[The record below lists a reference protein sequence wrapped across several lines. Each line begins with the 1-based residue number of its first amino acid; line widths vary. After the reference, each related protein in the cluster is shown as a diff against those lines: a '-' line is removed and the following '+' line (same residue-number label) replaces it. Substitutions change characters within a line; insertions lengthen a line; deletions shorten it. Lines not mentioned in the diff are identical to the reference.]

1 MTREPIQD
9 LARDAVLFGDLRNLT
24 KLKELQEPTE
34 DDVRVHSAAVRRLLL
49 EGELPAAVGR
59 RRLPLLFHPAD
70 SNPLVRAARNDRAAA
85 FCLLGV
91 EVFGV
96 QFAGVAI
103 NRGHQT
109 LGDSFNPEARVP
121 LKLDSFLKQT
131 VAMSPPLMS
140 THSVNLPKELRPSV
154 LLTRHDILLYVTNK
168 LGGVHYDPMPKG
180 HLSEEK
186 VHGLGRMRRVF
197 QIGLPE
203 GIPTIGFNPSTFEED
218 QSSTFTYEPEK
229 IDAVY
234 LEFIAA
240 IKLILTS
247 PEVSALRA
255 AISKD
260 LGVSPQWSAASS

>member
-1 MTREPIQD
+1 MNREPSLD

-24 KLKELQEPTE
+24 KLKEIQRPTE
-34 DDVRVHSAAVRRLLL
+34 DDVRMHSAAVRRLLL
-49 EGELPAAVGR
+49 DGELPAAISR
-59 RRLPLLFHPAD
+59 RRLPLFFHPAD
-70 SNPLVRAARNDRAAA
+70 SNPLVRAARNNRAAA

-91 EVFGV
+91 EVFDV

-103 NRGHQT
+103 NRGIQR
-109 LGDSFNPEARVP
+109 LGDSFNPEAHVS

-131 VAMSPPLMS
+131 VAMSPPLVS
-140 THSVNLPKELRPSV
+140 THSVNPPKELRPSV
-154 LLTRHDILLYVTNK
+154 LLTRHDILLYVANK

-186 VHGLGRMRRVF
+186 LRGLGRLRRVIH
-197 QIGLPE
+197 IGLPD
-203 GIPTIGFNPSTFEED
+203 GIPTIGFNSNTFEED
-218 QSSTFTYEPEK
+218 QSATFAYEPEK

-240 IKLILTS
+240 IELILSS

-255 AISKD
+255 AIAED
-260 LGVSPQWSAASS
+260 LGVNC

>member
-9 LARDAVLFGDLRNLT
+9 LGRDAVLFGDLRNLS
-24 KLKELQEPTE
+24 KLKELQGPTE

-49 EGELPAAVGR
+49 DGELPAAVGR
-59 RRLPLLFHPAD
+59 RRLPLFFHPAD
-70 SNPLVRAARNDRAAA
+70 SIPLVRAARNNRVAA

-96 QFAGVAI
+96 RFAGVAI
-103 NRGHQT
+103 NRGRQT
-109 LGDSFNPEARVP
+109 LGDSLNPEARVA

-131 VAMSPPLMS
+131 VAMSPPLIS
-140 THSVNLPKELRPSV
+140 TNSINSQKELKPSV
-154 LLTRHDILLYVTNK
+154 LLTRHDILSYVTNK
-168 LGGVHYDPMPKG
+168 LGGVHYDLRPKG
-180 HLSEEK
+180 NLSEQK
-186 VHGLGRMRRVF
+186 IHGLGRMRSGF
-197 QIGLPE
+197 HIGLSE
-203 GIPTIGFNPSTFEED
+203 GLPTIGFNPNTFEED

-240 IKLILTS
+240 IELILSS
-247 PEVSALRA
+247 PEVRALRT

-260 LGVSPQWSAASS
+260 LGVSP

>member
-1 MTREPIQD
+1 MNREPSQD

-24 KLKELQEPTE
+24 KLKEVQRPTE
-34 DDVRVHSAAVRRLLL
+34 DDVRVHSASVRRLLL
-49 EGELPAAVGR
+49 DGELPAAVGR

-70 SNPLVRAARNDRAAA
+70 SNPLLRAARNHRVAA

-103 NRGHQT
+103 NKGSQR

-131 VAMSPPLMS
+131 IAMSPPLIS
-140 THSVNLPKELRPSV
+140 THSVNSPKEVRPSV
-154 LLTRHDILLYVTNK
+154 LLSRHDILLYVANK

-180 HLSEEK
+180 YLSEEK
-186 VHGLGRMRRVF
+186 LHGLGRLRHVF
-197 QIGLPE
+197 HIGLPD
-203 GIPTIGFNPSTFEED
+203 GIPTIGLDPRTFEED
-218 QSSTFTYEPEK
+218 QSSTFAYEPEK

-240 IKLILTS
+240 IELILSS
-247 PEVSALRA
+247 PEVCALRA
-255 AISKD
+255 AIAKD
-260 LGVSPQWSAASS
+260 LGVTP

>member
-1 MTREPIQD
+1 MNQEPSQD

-24 KLKELQEPTE
+24 KLKEIQGPTE
-34 DDVRVHSAAVRRLLL
+34 DDVRMHSAAVRRLLL
-49 EGELPAAVGR
+49 EGELPAAAGR
-59 RRLPLLFHPAD
+59 RRLPLFFHPVD
-70 SNPLVRAARNDRAAA
+70 SKPLVSAARNRHAAA
-85 FCLLGV
+85 FCLWGV

-96 QFAGVAI
+96 QLMGAAI
-103 NRGHQT
+103 S
-109 LGDSFNPEARVP
+109 LGSRPIGNSFNPEARVS

-140 THSVNLPKELRPSV
+140 KRFGNSPQELKPSV

-186 VHGLGRMRRVF
+186 LHGLGRMRRV
-197 QIGLPE
+197 IRVGLPQ
-203 GIPTIGFNPSTFEED
+203 GVPNIGFDADTFEED
-218 QSSTFTYEPEK
+218 QSSKFTYEPEK

-240 IKLILTS
+240 IELILGS
-247 PEVSALRA
+247 PEVTALREIIA
-255 AISKD
+255 KD
-260 LGVSPQWSAASS
+260 LGVDH